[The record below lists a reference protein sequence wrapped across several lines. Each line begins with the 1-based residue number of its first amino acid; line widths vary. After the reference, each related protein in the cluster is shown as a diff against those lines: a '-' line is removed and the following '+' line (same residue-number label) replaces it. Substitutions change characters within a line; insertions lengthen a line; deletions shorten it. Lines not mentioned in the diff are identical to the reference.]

1 MFDRFVSV
9 IRHTGSANSFDNYFT
24 SLHSKGMNGV
34 PKLEE
39 AKRDYQSLRSRLFR
53 IVGY

>member
-9 IRHTGSANSFDNYFT
+9 IRHAGSASSFDSYFT
-24 SLHSKGMNGV
+24 GLHSKGINGL

-39 AKRDYQSLRSRLFR
+39 AKRDYQALRSRLFR